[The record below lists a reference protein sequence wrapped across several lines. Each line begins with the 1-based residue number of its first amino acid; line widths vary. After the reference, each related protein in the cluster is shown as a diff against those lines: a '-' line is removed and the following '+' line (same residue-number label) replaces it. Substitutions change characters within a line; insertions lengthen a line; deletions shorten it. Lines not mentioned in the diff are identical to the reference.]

1 MNLPKRLYQE
11 VGAALMEKISAG
23 EFSVGEKLPP
33 EREISETMNVSR
45 SVVREALIMLEIK
58 GIVNVRKGSGV
69 YVRQLP
75 SESQEATHNHTNTN
89 DSVDDNDVGPFE
101 MLQARQFLESRI
113 AEFAATQITKN
124 DISKLRHSL
133 ELERNNLEKNRKD
146 YDGDEMFHIAIAEA
160 TQNSVLSD
168 MVRDLWK
175 RRNNSPMWQQLHKH
189 ISNEDYRKRWL
200 RDHELILAN
209 LQRRDP
215 AGARDAMWQHL
226 ENVKQT
232 LLGLS
237 DISHPEFDGFL
248 FNTDPIV
255 HYTS

>member
-11 VGAALMEKISAG
+11 VGAALMEKISEG

-33 EREISETMNVSR
+33 EREISEKMNVSR
-45 SVVREALIMLEIK
+45 SVVREALIMLEIQ

-69 YVRQLP
+69 YVRRLP
-75 SESQEATHNHTNTN
+75 SESQQASSSQENGNSDAN
-89 DSVDDNDVGPFE
+89 DNDVGPFE

-124 DISKLRHSL
+124 DISKLRQSL
-133 ELERNNLEKNRKD
+133 ELERSHLEKNRKD

-255 HYTS
+255 HYKS